1 MGCSPMPTPNER
13 KGLLFL
19 ALVALSGTGVRLWR
33 ARMPPPAEARV
44 AALEHQL
51 GRIDSARSARRDS
64 KAIRKRQSKTPQ
76 PAAPS
81 DSQPMEINTATAAQI
96 EALPGIGP
104 ALAKRIVAHRDSA
117 GPLADLAALCD
128 VRGVG
133 PALAERL
140 RPLVTFGGRMSP
152 VSDVC
157 DAPSKESR
165 KARPERG
172 RKRP

>member
-1 MGCSPMPTPNER
+1 MPTPNER

-19 ALVALSGTGVRLWR
+19 ALVALSGTGVRVWR
-33 ARMPPPAEARV
+33 AKQPPATQSEAM
-44 AALEHQL
+44 ALERQL
-51 GRIDSARSARRDS
+51 GRVDSARQAKRARA
-64 KAIRKRQSKTPQ
+64 KAPRTKAKVPE
-76 PAAPS
+76 PAPS
-81 DSQPMEINTATAAQI
+81 DSQPIDINAASVSQI

-117 GPLADLAALCD
+117 GFYPDLAGLCD

-140 RPLVTFGGRMSP
+140 RPLVTFGGRISP
-152 VSDVC
+152 VSDAC
-157 DAPSKESR
+157 NSPSKEAG
-165 KARPERG
+165 KARAERG

>member
-1 MGCSPMPTPNER
+1 MPTPNER

-33 ARMPPPAEARV
+33 AKVAPPTHAEA
-44 AALEHQL
+44 AALDRQL
-51 GRIDSARSARRDS
+51 GKVDSARLAKRA
-64 KAIRKRQSKTPQ
+64 KAKVPGTKPRTA
-76 PAAPS
+76 AAPS
-81 DSQPMEINTATAAQI
+81 DSQPIDVNTASATEM

-104 ALAKRIVAHRDSA
+104 ALAKRILAHRDSSGA
-117 GPLADLAALCD
+117 FADLAALCD

-140 RPLVTFGGRMSP
+140 RPLVTFGGRASP
-152 VSDVC
+152 VSDAC
-157 DAPSKESR
+157 DSPSKGAG
-165 KARPERG
+165 KARAERV

>member
-1 MGCSPMPTPNER
+1 MPTPNER

-19 ALVALSGTGVRLWR
+19 ALVALSGTGVRVWR
-33 ARMPPPAEARV
+33 AKLPPATQSAAV
-44 AALEHQL
+44 ALDRQL
-51 GRIDSARSARRDS
+51 GRVDSARQAKRA
-64 KAIRKRQSKTPQ
+64 KAKAPRAKTRVPD
-76 PAAPS
+76 PAAS
-81 DSQPMEINTATAAQI
+81 DSQPIDLNAASASQI

-117 GPLADLAALCD
+117 GFYADLAGLCD

-140 RPLVTFGGRMSP
+140 RPLVTFGGRISP
-152 VSDVC
+152 LSDAC
-157 DAPSKESR
+157 DSPSTGAG
-165 KARPERG
+165 KARAERG

>member
-1 MGCSPMPTPNER
+1 MPTPNER

-19 ALVALSGTGVRLWR
+19 ALVALSGTGVRVWR
-33 ARMPPPAEARV
+33 ARTPPPAPAGV
-44 AALEHQL
+44 AALDRHL
-51 GRIDSARSARRDS
+51 GRIDSARSARRDGKS
-64 KAIRKRQSKTPQ
+64 TKKRGSTKPEVRP
-76 PAAPS
+76 PA
-81 DSQPMEINTATAAQI
+81 DSQPIEINTATAIQI
-96 EALPGIGP
+96 EALPSIGP

-117 GPLADLAALCD
+117 GPFTDLASLCD

-133 PALAERL
+133 TALAERL
-140 RPLVTFGGRMSP
+140 RPLVTFGGRISP

-157 DAPSKESR
+157 GAPSKESR